1 MTKFD
6 FIIKIC
12 IFNIITCG
20 FLQMRLLASINYFKS
35 FHNYSNINKNFS
47 IYEKKYSKVSFLVNN
62 SNNDNKMAHISS
74 TKENI
79 GRKYIVIN
87 TSIYITHTYDK

>member
-1 MTKFD
+1 
-6 FIIKIC
+6 
-12 IFNIITCG
+12 
-20 FLQMRLLASINYFKS
+20 MRFLASINYFKS
-35 FHNYSNINKNFS
+35 FHNRTNISKNLS

-62 SNNDNKMAHISS
+62 SNNENTMAHISS

-87 TSIYITHTYDK
+87 TSIYITHTYNK